1 MDQIVRQPGY
11 RRRLDYIFVG
21 SWHAHPRAYCRVE
34 AARLVFTDPV
44 DGLWL
49 SDHFG
54 LLAEVEIGQ
63 QE

>member
-1 MDQIVRQPGY
+1 M
-11 RRRLDYIFVG
+11 
-21 SWHAHPRAYCRVE
+21 